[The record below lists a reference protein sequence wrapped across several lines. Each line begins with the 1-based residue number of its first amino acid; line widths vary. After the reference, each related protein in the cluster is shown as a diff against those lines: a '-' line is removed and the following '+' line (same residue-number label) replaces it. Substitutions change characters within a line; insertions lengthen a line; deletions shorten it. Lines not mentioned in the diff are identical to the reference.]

1 MNTLLYGLSWSLPFS
16 SEELPQTE
24 KPAEID
30 VSLGA
35 FKENGIA
42 WRRAGVCYKAS
53 PGAYFLAV
61 PGVARYLLTNG
72 DTIVIDA
79 HRQAREQDV
88 LHFLYNPVA
97 GALLMQRGILPL
109 RASAVER
116 DGKAAI
122 LLGSSPSGKSLVAAG
137 LMQRGFNVVT
147 DNICAVYPGEKPTIK
162 AGYPHLLLWN
172 RALQALGYWPD
183 EFCRFR
189 QHMEKYRLPIAKDS
203 YTLEAVIERLYLL
216 AYSNENIYSSTGI
229 MGQKRFQRLLAH
241 TYHNPLI
248 EAFGMQKAM
257 CQIIMTLA
265 QLMPLDKIT
274 SPLEIGNSREFIDA
288 FADRYQS

>member
-1 MNTLLYGLSWSLPFS
+1 MNTLIYGLSWSLPFL
-16 SEELPQTE
+16 SEELPKTE
-24 KPAEID
+24 KPAEIN
-30 VSLGA
+30 VTLGA
-35 FKENGIA
+35 INENRIA
-42 WRRAGVCYKAS
+42 WSHAGVCYKAS
-53 PGAYFLAV
+53 PGAYFLDV

-79 HRQAREQDV
+79 HRQAMEQDI

-109 RASAVER
+109 QASAVER

-122 LLGSSPSGKSLVAAG
+122 FLGSSASGKSLVAAG
-137 LMQRGFNVVT
+137 LMQRGFNVVA
-147 DNICAVYPGEKPTIK
+147 DNICAVYPGEKPMVK
-162 AGYPHLLLWN
+162 AGHPYLLLWN
-172 RALQALGYWPD
+172 RALQELGYRPN

-203 YTLEAVIERLYLL
+203 HTLEAAIERLYLL
-216 AYSNENIYSSTGI
+216 AYSNGNIYSPTGI
-229 MGQKRFQRLLAH
+229 MGQKRFQQLLTH

-265 QLMPLDKIT
+265 QLRPLDKIN
-274 SPLEIGNSREFIDA
+274 SSLEIGNARKFIDA
-288 FADRYQS
+288 FADRYQP